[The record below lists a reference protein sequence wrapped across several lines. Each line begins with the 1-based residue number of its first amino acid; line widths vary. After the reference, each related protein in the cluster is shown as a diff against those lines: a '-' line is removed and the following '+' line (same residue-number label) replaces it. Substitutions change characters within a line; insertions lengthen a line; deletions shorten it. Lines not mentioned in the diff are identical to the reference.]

1 MMTFIFILLSAA
13 ITGLAVYIFC
23 NKRHQQTLHTVNNLY
38 QQAEKERAI
47 ADAAREQIEKQWSDS
62 LIKLSEY
69 QMETQ
74 DLKTRLARAEEL
86 VRYGEEKLKT
96 QKEELENMKG
106 QFQKEFE
113 NLANR
118 ILDEKSQK
126 FTEQNKTNLDILLN
140 PLKEKIKS
148 FEEKVDQAYKTE
160 AAERNSLRGEI
171 KSLIELNKKISE
183 EANQLAQALKGDTRQ
198 QGDWG
203 ELVLEKILEHSGL
216 EKDREYVLQ
225 VNTENADGD
234 RIKPDAVIYLPE
246 NKHIIIDAKV
256 SLKAYNDF
264 ANAQEDSTREQAL
277 KMHITSVKNHVRI
290 LSEKFYQSAKGL
302 DSPDFILMFVPIES
316 SFSAAVKAD
325 HEIFNYAW
333 ERRIVIVSP
342 STLLATLRTIASIW
356 KQERQTRNAIQIAEE
371 GGKMYDKLVG
381 FVEDLINVGKKMD
394 DAKKEYAQAMNK
406 LMDGSGNLVKRAE
419 KMKELGAKATKSI
432 PQQILDRAE

>member
-1 MMTFIFILLSAA
+1 MTLIYILVVALLS
-13 ITGLAVYIFC
+13 GLAVYVFC
-23 NKRHQQTLHTVNNLY
+23 NKRHQQALHTADNLY
-38 QQAEKERAI
+38 RQAEKERAV
-47 ADAAREQIEKQWSDS
+47 AEAAKEHIEKQWSDGQIKLNEYQS
-62 LIKLSEY
+62 EIQQLNTRVARADELIKF
-69 QMETQ
+69 
-74 DLKTRLARAEEL
+74 
-86 VRYGEEKLKT
+86 GEEKLKT
-96 QKEELENMKG
+96 QKEELESMKE
-106 QFQKEFE
+106 QFRKEFE

-140 PLKEKIKS
+140 PLKDKIKA
-148 FEEKVDQAYKTE
+148 FEEKVEIAYKTE

-171 KSLIELNKKISE
+171 KSLVELNKKISE
-183 EANQLAQALKGDTRQ
+183 EANQLAQALKGDTKQ

-225 VNTENADGD
+225 YNSENSEGD
-234 RIKPDAVIYLPE
+234 HIKPDAVINLPDD
-246 NKHIIIDAKV
+246 KHIIIDAKV

-264 ANAQEDSTREQAL
+264 SNAADDSVREQAL
-277 KMHITSVKNHVRI
+277 RMHITSVKNHVRN
-290 LSEKFYQSAKGL
+290 LSEKFYQTAKGL
-302 DSPDFILMFVPIES
+302 NSPDFILMFVPIES

-325 HEIFNYAW
+325 NEIFNYAW

-356 KQERQTRNAIQIAEE
+356 KQERQTRNALQIAEE

-381 FVEDLINVGKKMD
+381 FMEDLINVGKKMD
-394 DAKKEYAQAMNK
+394 DAKKEYSQAMNK
-406 LMDGSGNLVKRAE
+406 LMDGSGNLVRRAE
-419 KMKELGAKATKSI
+419 KMKELGAKATKSL

>member
-1 MMTFIFILLSAA
+1 MTLIYILVSALLS
-13 ITGLAVYIFC
+13 GLAVYVYC
-23 NKRHQQTLHTVNNLY
+23 NKRHQQALQTADNLY
-38 QQAEKERAI
+38 RQAEKERAV
-47 ADAAREQIEKQWSDS
+47 AEAAKEQIERQWSDGQIKLNEYQS
-62 LIKLSEY
+62 EIQQLNTRVARADELIKF
-69 QMETQ
+69 
-74 DLKTRLARAEEL
+74 
-86 VRYGEEKLKT
+86 GEEKLKT
-96 QKEELENMKG
+96 QKEELESMKE
-106 QFQKEFE
+106 QFRKEFE

-140 PLKEKIKS
+140 PLKDKIKA
-148 FEEKVDQAYKTE
+148 FEEKVESAYKAE

-171 KSLIELNKKISE
+171 KSLVELNKKISE
-183 EANQLAQALKGDTRQ
+183 EANQLAQALKGDTKQ

-225 VNTENADGD
+225 YNTENAEGD
-234 RIKPDAVIYLPE
+234 RIKPDAVIYLPDD
-246 NKHIIIDAKV
+246 KHIIIDAKV
-256 SLKAYNDF
+256 SLKAYNDLS
-264 ANAQEDSTREQAL
+264 NATDDNVREQAL
-277 KMHITSVKNHVRI
+277 RMHITSVKNHVRN
-290 LSEKFYQSAKGL
+290 LSEKFYQTAKGL
-302 DSPDFILMFVPIES
+302 NSPDFILMFVPIES

-325 HEIFNYAW
+325 NEIFNFAW

-356 KQERQTRNAIQIAEE
+356 KQERQTRNALQIAEE

-394 DAKKEYAQAMNK
+394 DAKKEYSQAMNK
-406 LMDGSGNLVKRAE
+406 LIDGSGNLVKRAE
-419 KMKELGAKATKSI
+419 KMKELGAKATKSL